1 MTNGKFSGTDSALG
15 YYYQSLYALVY
26 LLNSKEDTEE
36 VLIEDLDD
44 VVVKNI
50 EKNEFS
56 LKQLKHKKKSVI
68 TIASKDLWSTLR
80 IWCEYT
86 LSEDIRNIS
95 FHLITCSEMSN
106 KNILNVLR
114 IENSDRSELIELLNN
129 EAERVIDERLKTTE
143 SKKPHSDRH
152 HGCEAYIQ
160 LSESQKKMLLDR
172 VMIMPEEFHIN
183 ETEAQVNGSNLL
195 QVCPPDSRQF
205 ITKKLIQWWDYQVLL
220 QMRKER
226 SEIKKIELQHTIIEI
241 IQEVELEQISNSYG
255 GREPLNWEDEL
266 TDNIAKQ
273 LEIINIGNI
282 QKKHA
287 AINYWQARK
296 QREEWLED
304 DFPLANEK
312 VKKFDKNLFNEWE
325 FLFGDKAEN
334 REFSSEG
341 EYIECGKEIFNW
353 SFQRAHETIPKISKG
368 WQDKYLVRG
377 SYQILSDALIVGW
390 HPLYKTKFAMK
401 K

>member
-1 MTNGKFSGTDSALG
+1 
-15 YYYQSLYALVY
+15 
-26 LLNSKEDTEE
+26 
-36 VLIEDLDD
+36 
-44 VVVKNI
+44 
-50 EKNEFS
+50 
-56 LKQLKHKKKSVI
+56 
-68 TIASKDLWSTLR
+68 
-80 IWCEYT
+80 
-86 LSEDIRNIS
+86 
-95 FHLITCSEMSN
+95 MSN

-183 ETEAQVNGSNLL
+183 ETEAQVSGSNLL
-195 QVCPPDSRQF
+195 QVCPPDSRKF

-255 GREPLNWEDEL
+255 GREPLKWEDEL

-325 FLFGDKAEN
+325 FLFGDKTEN

-353 SFQRAHETIPKISKG
+353 SFQKAHETIPKISKD

>member
-56 LKQLKHKKKSVI
+56 LKQLKHKKKSPI
-68 TIASKDLWSTLR
+68 TLTSKDLWSTLR

-86 LSEDIRNIS
+86 LSEDIRHIS

-143 SKKPHSDRH
+143 NKKPHSDRH

-183 ETEAQVNGSNLL
+183 ETEAQVSGSNLL
-195 QVCPPDSRQF
+195 QVCPPDSRKF

-325 FLFGDKAEN
+325 FLFGDKTEN

-353 SFQRAHETIPKISKG
+353 SFQKAHETIPKISKD

-390 HPLYKTKFAMK
+390 HPSYKTKFAMK